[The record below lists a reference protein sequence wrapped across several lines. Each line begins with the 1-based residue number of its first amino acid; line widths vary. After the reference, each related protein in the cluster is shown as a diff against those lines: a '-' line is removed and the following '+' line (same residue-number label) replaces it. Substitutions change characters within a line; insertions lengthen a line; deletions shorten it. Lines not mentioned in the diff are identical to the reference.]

1 METISEDTKIKLSPR
16 NFIFMAGGIGTFVR
30 MYFTLQAQ
38 IEEAK
43 TLPAQDQEVKE
54 AVIKTSNELTFIKEE
69 ITEIKG
75 QLQIMEERLYEL
87 QK

>member
-1 METISEDTKIKLSPR
+1 METISEETKINLSPR
-16 NFIFMAGGIGTFVR
+16 NFIFIAGLIGTFVS
-30 MYFTLQAQ
+30 MYFSLQSQ

-43 TLPAQDQEVKE
+43 QLPAQDREVKE

-69 ITEIKG
+69 ITDIKG

-87 QK
+87 Q